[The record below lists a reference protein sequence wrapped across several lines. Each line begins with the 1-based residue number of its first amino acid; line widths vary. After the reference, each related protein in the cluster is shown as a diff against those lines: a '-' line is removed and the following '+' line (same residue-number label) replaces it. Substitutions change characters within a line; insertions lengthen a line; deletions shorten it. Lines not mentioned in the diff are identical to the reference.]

1 MRRKLPFA
9 LTWWSFT
16 FPVGTVVTGT
26 TQLAKHTGLPA
37 FGALAILF
45 FFGLLCAWLTVG
57 FRTLRG
63 AYRTDLLI
71 PQRRRR
77 TLWRVG
83 RRPDR
88 LGDFQ
93 LCVQTR
99 DGWRL
104 TPGFGVPPE

>member
-1 MRRKLPFA
+1 MTIRTMRRKLPFA

-26 TQLAKHTGLPA
+26 RSWRKHTGLPA

-71 PQRRRR
+71 PPSSPPNVVARK
-77 TLWRVG
+77 
-83 RRPDR
+83 D
-88 LGDFQ
+88 GDPI
-93 LCVQTR
+93 
-99 DGWRL
+99 D
-104 TPGFGVPPE
+104 

>member
-9 LTWWSFT
+9 LTWWGFT

-45 FFGLLCAWLTVG
+45 FVGLLCAWLTVG

-71 PQRRRR
+71 P
-77 TLWRVG
+77 
-83 RRPDR
+83 PA
-88 LGDFQ
+88 
-93 LCVQTR
+93 
-99 DGWRL
+99 
-104 TPGFGVPPE
+104 TPPNVVARQECDSADAAAFKSIP